1 MPIMNSEQQR
11 ISFDMRNLNLSGQ
24 VYRTYME
31 LTLGQRGRRG
41 EDSEPN
47 TWSLYICFT
56 INFLTCHVLCA
67 KL

>member
-31 LTLGQRGRRG
+31 LTLG
-41 EDSEPN
+41 
-47 TWSLYICFT
+47 
-56 INFLTCHVLCA
+56 
-67 KL
+67 